1 MRDYRKYTD
10 DDIINYS
17 KEVFSIAGLLRK
29 LNLRPVGGNYVTIK
43 RSLKRLNID
52 TTHWTG
58 SAWNKHQKLKDWSSY
73 LNMSSIKPH
82 LIKEKGHI
90 CEICNMSAWLNCPIS
105 LEIHHIDGD
114 RTNNDYLNL
123 QLLCPNCHSFTD
135 NWRGRANRR

>member
-17 KEVFSIAGLLRK
+17 KEVLSIAGLLRK
-29 LNLRPVGGNYVTIK
+29 LNLRSVGGNYGTIK

-58 SAWNKHQKLKDWSSY
+58 SAWNKHQKLKDWSNY
-73 LNMSSIKPH
+73 LRMSSIKPH

-90 CEICNMSAWLNCPIS
+90 CERCNMSTWLDCPIS

-135 NWRGRANRR
+135 NWRGRANRK